1 MYPALAV
8 LQEIRNPER
17 ELDEA
22 AEPERLAGG
31 DRDGWLHEGN
41 LLWIGGIGGM
51 EAELVKR
58 SGIPFEAIPS
68 AGVHGVGLRSLP
80 GNLRELYRGFR
91 QARHILR
98 RFQPDVMFFTGGY
111 VAVPVALAGWLP
123 QRKVK
128 RPRSLLYIPDIEPG
142 LALKTLARVAD
153 SITVTVEETRQYLP
167 KRKPVNVTGYPMR
180 PELKAWEH
188 KEAFTRLG
196 LSADLPT
203 LLVLGGSKG
212 ARSINRALLPA
223 LSELLKQMQVLHL
236 SGQLDWAEILAA
248 REKLATSISKDHLER
263 YRAYPYLHEEMGAA
277 FTVADLVVCRAGAST
292 LGELPHFGIPAIL
305 VPYPYAWRYQQVN
318 ALYLAERG
326 AAVVLSDSELLA
338 GLVPSILRLM
348 EDHEALLRMHTAMK
362 SVAQPQA
369 AKAIADQLR
378 LLAED
383 SRR

>member
-1 MYPALAV
+1 VYPALAV
-8 LQEIRNPER
+8 LQEIQNPDSGLEV
-17 ELDEA
+17 A
-22 AEPERLAGG
+22 AEAEHLAVSDQVGRLHVG
-31 DRDGWLHEGN
+31 E

-91 QARHILR
+91 QARRILH
-98 RFQPDVMFFTGGY
+98 RFKPEVMFFTGGY

-123 QRKVK
+123 QKAQK
-128 RPRSLLYIPDIEPG
+128 HPRSLLYVPDIEPG
-142 LALKTLARVAD
+142 LALKTLASLAD
-153 SITVTVEETRQYLP
+153 FITVTVEETKKYLP
-167 KRKPVNVTGYPMR
+167 SRKPVRVTGYPMR
-180 PELKAWEH
+180 PELKTWGH

-196 LSADLPT
+196 LRADLPT

-223 LSELLKQMQVLHL
+223 LPELLKQMQVVHL
-236 SGQLDWAEILAA
+236 SGQLDWAEVLEA
-248 REKLATSISKDHLER
+248 RERLAGSISIDNLER

-277 FTVADLVVCRAGAST
+277 FTVADLVVCRAGASV
-292 LGELPHFGIPAIL
+292 LGELPYFGIPAIL

-318 ALYLAERG
+318 AQYLTQRG
-326 AAVVLSDSELLA
+326 AAIVLPDGELSSELA
-338 GLVPSILRLM
+338 PSILRLM
-348 EDHEALLRMHTAMK
+348 RDHSALLKMQTAMK
-362 SVAQPQA
+362 GAAQPQA
-369 AKAIADQLR
+369 AQAIADQLR